1 VVGWSVVGAGARAA
15 CRSRLR
21 TSPRSSRSQL
31 AAYAEATGHRIDH
44 AALDVYRLAWDV
56 NDVAESLNVLRSPHG
71 ESEDTTWAYDAL
83 TTCMPTRD
91 QWSRLLV
98 R

>member
-1 VVGWSVVGAGARAA
+1 LPVTPPNVAAFLGLAAR
-15 CRSRLR
+15 RLR
-21 TSPRSSRSQL
+21 RRHRP
-31 AAYAEATGHRIDH
+31 RIDH
-44 AALDVYRLAWDV
+44 AALDVYRLAWDL
-56 NDVAESLNVLRSPHG
+56 NEVAESLNVLRSPHG